1 MDFTLNNILFYME
14 LNIHLFNK
22 ALPGIISKLKQYQYQ
37 CKIVDCNKVEP
48 HYLIV
53 HNVQIGLILS

>member
-1 MDFTLNNILFYME
+1 ME